1 MEERKFL
8 LQASGEDYTYV
19 KLINERE
26 LIKYINFLD
35 IYNEIFYVYEV
46 TEFGHV
52 EELHYVGW
60 QPKCLI
66 QLKNDQNEIV
76 VSGYGED
83 H

>member
-8 LQASGEDYTYV
+8 LQAAGEDYTYV
-19 KLINERE
+19 KLINEYE

-35 IYNEIFYVYEV
+35 IYNENFYVYEV
-46 TEFGHV
+46 TEFGYV

-66 QLKNDQNEIV
+66 QLKNDRNEIV